1 MLPLQNCHFQL
12 MASHVEC
19 IQMLYPASETE
30 IRASMSTR
38 IVTPI
43 TELTQVEPAAME
55 PAAESA
61 ASMEPV
67 TALDEGMHEMD
78 TEIDAEDRTERGTAA
93 DTDAAS
99 EAEDL
104 TPQGRAAPAPA
115 PYIDLNSDDLY
126 LNRELSYFQF
136 NLRVLEQARDPR
148 HPLLERLM
156 FLLIFSSNLDEF
168 YEIRISGLKKQMEFG
183 RQRPGPDGK
192 YPDQILKEIHQQVR
206 VALQQQYRIL
216 NEDLFPSLAEKNI
229 RFLYRHEW
237 SKKLSVW
244 VRDYFRDEVLP
255 VISPLGLDPA
265 HPFPRL
271 VNKSLNFILSLE
283 GKDAF
288 GRDSGLAIVPAPRSL
303 PRLIKV
309 PASIIPNGDNF
320 IFLSSIIHA
329 HVGEFFP
336 GMTVKECHQ
345 FRVTRNSDLE
355 MSKVEVEDVASALQG
370 ELHLRRFGT
379 AAKLE
384 VGAACPQELTDF
396 LLQRFNL
403 TEDELFRLD
412 GPVNL
417 QRLMTLTSM
426 VNRPDLCFPAFTP
439 GTPLALEEGNCIF
452 TAVTREDQLLMH
464 PFQSFLP
471 IIDWVRQ
478 AATDP
483 AVLSIKQTLYRT
495 NESSELVEA
504 LSEAARNGKEVT
516 VVIELR
522 ARFDEKENI
531 QFASRLQE
539 AGAVVV
545 YGVMGYKTHA
555 KMLLIVRREGGK
567 LKRYAHLGTGNYH
580 RKTSLVYTDYGMM
593 TCDEV
598 LCADVHKVF
607 QQITGMGKRIIPD
620 VMIHAPFRLKKAL
633 IRMIQH
639 ERNLAAEGKPARI
652 IAKMNSLTDPDIIR
666 ELYAASRTG
675 VKIDLIIRG
684 ICCLKP
690 GLANI
695 SENIRVVSI
704 IGRFLEHSRV
714 FYFENNAQ
722 QLYCSS
728 ADWMERNL
736 MSRIEVAF
744 PIQRKKLANRILE
757 ELQMYLADRCQS
769 WELQSDGRYVRL
781 EPGDSSKREPVQL
794 RLLKQLATVRYSAG

>member
-1 MLPLQNCHFQL
+1 MNIKVTENEPDISVS
-12 MASHVEC
+12 MTSVTSPVELEPHALLEHDDGNTVPST
-19 IQMLYPASETE
+19 ITPSDEPAS
-30 IRASMSTR
+30 R
-38 IVTPI
+38 
-43 TELTQVEPAAME
+43 
-55 PAAESA
+55 AAE
-61 ASMEPV
+61 
-67 TALDEGMHEMD
+67 
-78 TEIDAEDRTERGTAA
+78 
-93 DTDAAS
+93 
-99 EAEDL
+99 
-104 TPQGRAAPAPA
+104 APA
-115 PYIDLNSDDLY
+115 IDLDNSALY
-126 LNRELSYFQF
+126 LNREMSYLQF
-136 NLRVLEQARDPR
+136 NLRVLDQARNSR

-192 YPDQILKEIHQQVR
+192 YPDEIMREINQQVR
-206 VALQQQYRIL
+206 VALQEQYRIL
-216 NEDLFPSLAEKNI
+216 NEDLFPSLAEQKI
-229 RFLYRHEW
+229 RFLYRDEW
-237 SKKLSVW
+237 SKELTIW
-244 VRDYFRDEVLP
+244 ARTYFRDEVLP

-309 PASIIPNGDNF
+309 PKEIVAEGDNF

-329 HVGEFFP
+329 HVEEFFP
-336 GMTVKECHQ
+336 GMRVKECHQ

-355 MSKVEVEDVASALQG
+355 MSNVEVEDVASALQG
-370 ELHLRRFGT
+370 ELHSRRFGT

-384 VGAACPQELTDF
+384 VGAACPRELTDF

-403 TEDELFRLD
+403 TEDALFRLD

-426 VNRPDLCFPAFTP
+426 VNRPDLCFAPFTP
-439 GTPLALEEGNCIF
+439 GTPPALEEGSCIF
-452 TAVTREDQLLMH
+452 TAVTKEDQLLMH

-478 AATDP
+478 AAKDP
-483 AVLSIKQTLYRT
+483 SVLSIKQTLYRT

-522 ARFDEKENI
+522 ARFDEQENL
-531 QFASRLQE
+531 QFASKLQE

-580 RKTSLVYTDYGMM
+580 RKTSLVYTDYGLM
-593 TCDEV
+593 TCDET

-620 VMIHAPFRLKKAL
+620 LVIHAPFRLKKSLVRLIQQEKNAAL
-633 IRMIQH
+633 
-639 ERNLAAEGKPARI
+639 EGKPARI
-652 IAKMNSLTDPDIIR
+652 IAKMNALTDPDIIR
-666 ELYAASRTG
+666 ELYSASRNG
-675 VKIDLIIRG
+675 AKIDLIIRG

-690 GLANI
+690 GI
-695 SENIRVVSI
+695 PGVSENIRVVSI
-704 IGRFLEHSRV
+704 IGRFLEHTRV
-714 FYFENNAQ
+714 FYFENNLHP
-722 QLYCSS
+722 LYCSS

-736 MSRIEVAF
+736 MHRIEVAF
-744 PIQRKKLANRILE
+744 PILRKRLITRILD
-757 ELQMYLADRCQS
+757 ELQMYVNDRCQS
-769 WELQSDGRYVRL
+769 WELQSDGTYLRL
-781 EPGDSSKREPVQL
+781 IPDDCDKREPVQT
-794 RLLKQLATVRYSAG
+794 LLLQQLAKVRYSAV